1 MNRVP
6 RSGAPLLTEGNS
18 SVSAASASTP
28 MSPSSSGDASPVPAL
43 PWVPPGEDPVTYDID
58 RVSALLKSAAYF
70 PIFNVHNPAMPNQTN
85 TLIPGVPFFIRSV
98 DVNEQ
103 LHRFEILVDRS
114 EGGLR
119 ASDRVGEPVAK
130 VSIQWTPIPDFYA
143 PSPGVEPPPWILNP
157 FMSQRF
163 TMLNGRLAFQD
174 RNGSGFHAFG
184 AGRTFPATEGGQ
196 SVLRIGAA
204 IEMLE
209 GLGQFKGLQGAFCI
223 NGYIQPPQELG
234 LNLMIRVMDPAGT
247 LRAPSQSAITPIQP
261 IQDPDT
267 DAVFM
272 MFLGEV
278 DPSAPVELIPSP
290 DGKGFIGSRVNE
302 LLRLVRFSFDTNTPA
317 GIRSITETGPIV
329 GKVSAILYFNFLDP
343 AGVIPIQTTN
353 GVFTFFDEQG
363 GSIGTV
369 LANMV
374 EGRAMRTQ
382 MPGFPMPLFRFAG
395 FGPVLGGSGQFTGAD
410 GMLSMNSAIS
420 VFPRTLSNLYV
431 FRFYDP
437 QGKLRSPWSSCS
449 K

>member
-1 MNRVP
+1 MEGPSRVNATSAP
-6 RSGAPLLTEGNS
+6 ADSGSRGQTAFP
-18 SVSAASASTP
+18 
-28 MSPSSSGDASPVPAL
+28 PVPAL

-70 PIFNVHNPAMPNQTN
+70 PIFNIHNPAMPNQTN
-85 TLIPGVPFFIRSV
+85 ELIPGVPFFIRSV
-98 DVNEQ
+98 GVNEQ
-103 LHRFEILVDRS
+103 LHRFEILVNRS
-114 EGGLR
+114 GGGMSAL
-119 ASDRVGEPVAK
+119 DRVGEPVAT

-143 PSPGVEPPPWILNP
+143 PSPGVEPPPWMLNP

-163 TMLNGRLAFQD
+163 TMLNGQLNFQD
-174 RNGSGFHAFG
+174 RDHSGVHAFG

-204 IEMLE
+204 IEVLE
-209 GLGQFKGLQGAFCI
+209 GLGRFKGLQGAFCI

-234 LNLMIRVMDPAGT
+234 LNLMIRIMDPEGT
-247 LRAPSQSAITPIQP
+247 LRAASQPPITPIQP
-261 IQDPDT
+261 IADPDRN
-267 DAVFM
+267 AVFM

-302 LLRLVRFSFDTNTPA
+302 LLRLVRFSFDMNSPA
-317 GIRSITETGPIV
+317 GLRSITEVGPVV

-343 AGVIPIQTTN
+343 AKVIPIQTTN

-363 GSIGTV
+363 STIGTV
-369 LANMV
+369 LSNMV

-382 MPGFPMPLFRFAG
+382 IPGFPMPLFRFAG
-395 FGPVLGGSGQFTGAD
+395 FGPVLSGSGQFTGAE
-410 GMLSMNSAIS
+410 GMLSMNSAVS

-437 QGKLRSPWSSCS
+437 QGKLRSPWTTGA

>member
-1 MNRVP
+1 MEGQ
-6 RSGAPLLTEGNS
+6 SG
-18 SVSAASASTP
+18 VSATSATMP
-28 MSPSSSGDASPVPAL
+28 AGSSSTGGTASPPVPAL

-70 PIFNVHNPAMPNQTN
+70 PIFNIHNPALPNQTN
-85 TLIPGVPFFIRSV
+85 ELIPGVPFFIRSV
-98 DVNEQ
+98 GVNEQ
-103 LHRFEILVDRS
+103 LHRFEILVNRS
-114 EGGLR
+114 GGGMSAR
-119 ASDRVGEPVAK
+119 DRVGEPVAR

-143 PSPGVEPPPWILNP
+143 PSPGVEPPPWMLNP

-163 TMLNGRLAFQD
+163 TMLGGQLSFED
-174 RNGSGFHAFG
+174 RDHSGVHAFG

-204 IEMLE
+204 IEVLE
-209 GLGQFKGLQGAFCI
+209 GLGRFKGLQGAFCI
-223 NGYIQPPQELG
+223 NGYIQPPQQLG
-234 LNLMIRVMDPAGT
+234 LNLMIRIMDPEGA
-247 LRAPSQSAITPIQP
+247 LRAAPQPPITPIQP
-261 IQDPDT
+261 IADPDSN
-267 DAVFM
+267 AVFM

-302 LLRLVRFSFDTNTPA
+302 LLRLVRFSFDMNTPA
-317 GIRSITETGPIV
+317 GLRSATEVGPVV

-363 GSIGTV
+363 TSLGTV

-382 MPGFPMPLFRFAG
+382 MPGVPMPLFRFAG
-395 FGPVLGGSGQFTGAD
+395 FGPVLSGTGLFNGVE

-437 QGKLRSPWSSCS
+437 QGKLRSPWSCDA